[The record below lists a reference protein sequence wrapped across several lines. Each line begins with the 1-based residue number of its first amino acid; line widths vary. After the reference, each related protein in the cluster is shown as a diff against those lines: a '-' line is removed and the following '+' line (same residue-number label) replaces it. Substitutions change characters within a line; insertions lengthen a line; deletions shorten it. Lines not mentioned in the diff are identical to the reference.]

1 MVGSNDECCLAFPRY
16 FFEDSALG
24 HHHQQR
30 HADNN
35 FVQIVGI
42 GRYGPIGSDPMTARN
57 LGGGHVL
64 VCEI

>member
-16 FFEDSALG
+16 FFEDSTLG

-30 HADNN
+30 HTDNN
-35 FVQIVGI
+35 FLQIVGI

-57 LGGGHVL
+57 LGGTRSGV
-64 VCEI
+64 